1 MQPDPLTGLSW
12 RLRSDR
18 NPKTGPR
25 GKPLLPPDDRCRG
38 SSNERFVLNSSTSC
52 LPIFATLIMPYRALY
67 RLIEKPPRSSR
78 RRLFIFI
85 RGARLSVSFQIT
97 ILKVLAG
104 QAEGRAALPELT
116 RQVSILISSGHDW
129 TERTKRLAALAPGLN
144 IFQSGFVFVDRANWQ
159 ITDAGRAFLISLET
173 STSADNS
180 SAIPEN
186 VISPDATPPAY
197 NDEPK
202 LEVTASLPPSRL
214 MRLIKRR
221 RSLRPDR
228 MRRSS

>member
-1 MQPDPLTGLSW
+1 MIDVAA
-12 RLRSDR
+12 
-18 NPKTGPR
+18 PR
-25 GKPLLPPDDRCRG
+25 
-38 SSNERFVLNSSTSC
+38 NERFVLNSSTSC

-67 RLIEKPPRSSR
+67 RLIEKPPPIVPEAALYFYPR
-78 RRLFIFI
+78 R
-85 RGARLSVSFQIT
+85 ARLSVSFQIT

-116 RQVSILISSGHDW
+116 RQVSILVSSGPDW
-129 TERTKRLAALAPGLN
+129 TDGTKRLAALAPGLD
-144 IFQSGFVFVDRANWQ
+144 IFRSRFVFVDRANWQ

-173 STSADNS
+173 PTSADNS

-202 LEVTASLPPSRL
+202 LEVTSALPSSRL

-221 RSLRPDR
+221 RPLRPDR